1 MYVLLR
7 CRIACVD
14 VLLMNPDVSD
24 LANDVSDLANDV

>member
-14 VLLMNPDVSD
+14 VLLMELVILRMMCSRGIV
-24 LANDVSDLANDV
+24 LV